1 MPLIENIHKLL
12 AKGFLVQLRLSTAV
26 LATDA
31 AIQNNI
37 FGSSTTALV
46 LSNEDLN
53 DIVAIVKF
61 LEERSLFI
69 KGVSEIIKNEA
80 KEQKGQFLGILL
92 VTLSASLL
100 GNMLAGK
107 GVVRGGEEKIQAGKG
122 MIRAG
127 KGTVRA

>member
-1 MPLIENIHKLL
+1 MPLIENINKLL
-12 AKGFLVQLRLSTAV
+12 AKSFLVQLRLLTAV

-53 DIVAIVKF
+53 DIVAIVKS

>member
-1 MPLIENIHKLL
+1 MPLIENINKLL
-12 AKGFLVQLRLSTAV
+12 AKSFLVQLRLLTAV

-107 GVVRGGEEKIQAGKG
+107 GVVRGGEGTIQAEKG
-122 MIRAG
+122 IIRAA
-127 KGTVRA
+127 KGTIRA

>member
-12 AKGFLVQLRLSTAV
+12 AKGFLVQLRLLTAV

-53 DIVAIVKF
+53 DIVAIVKS

>member
-1 MPLIENIHKLL
+1 MPLTENIHKLL
-12 AKGFLVQLRLSTAV
+12 AKGFLVQLRLLTAV

-37 FGSSTTALV
+37 FGSNTTALV

-53 DIVAIVKF
+53 DIVAIVKS

-107 GVVRGGEEKIQAGKG
+107 GVVRGGEETIQAGKG
-122 MIRAG
+122 IIRAG

>member
-12 AKGFLVQLRLSTAV
+12 AKGFLVQLRLLTAV

-37 FGSSTTALV
+37 FGSNTTALV

-53 DIVAIVKF
+53 DIVAIVKS

-107 GVVRGGEEKIQAGKG
+107 GVVRGGEETIQAGKG
-122 MIRAG
+122 IIRAG

>member
-12 AKGFLVQLRLSTAV
+12 VKSFLVQLRLLTAV

-92 VTLSASLL
+92 VTLSDSLL

-107 GVVRGGEEKIQAGKG
+107 GVVRGGEETIQ
-122 MIRAG
+122 AG

>member
-12 AKGFLVQLRLSTAV
+12 AKSFLVQLRLLTAV

-37 FGSSTTALV
+37 FGLSTAALV

-53 DIVAIVKF
+53 DIVAIVKSP
-61 LEERSLFI
+61 EECSLFI
-69 KGVSEIIKNEA
+69 KGVSEITKNEA

-107 GVVRGGEEKIQAGKG
+107 GVVRGGEETIQAGKG
-122 MIRAG
+122 IIRAG